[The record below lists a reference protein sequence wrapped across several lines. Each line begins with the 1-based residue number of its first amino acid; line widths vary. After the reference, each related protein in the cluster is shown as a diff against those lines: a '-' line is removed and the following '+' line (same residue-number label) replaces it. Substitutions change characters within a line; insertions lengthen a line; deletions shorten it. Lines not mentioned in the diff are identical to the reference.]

1 MRTPLILAVFL
12 VATSAGAQVGN
23 PAGVAPGTQEA
34 APGVPAPHQTNTE
47 DRLFIRLLAAG
58 GTAEVEFARLAE
70 GKARSQPVQD
80 FARLMV
86 ADHTKANRELEGLA
100 RAAQIPV
107 PSQLHPEHK
116 SMRSAL
122 ESASADAFDLAYM
135 QGQVVDHQKAV
146 VLLTWEIGQGQDAT
160 LQQWAAATLPVVLGH
175 LELAKTLLAELSG
188 QGGRVS
194 MRMPAEQAPP
204 ARHGSGRPK

>member
-1 MRTPLILAVFL
+1 MRSPLILAVFL
-12 VATSAGAQVGN
+12 AATSAAAQIGN
-23 PAGVAPGTQEA
+23 PAGVAPGAQEA
-34 APGVPAPHQTNTE
+34 APGIPAPHQTNTE

-58 GTAEVEFARLAE
+58 GMAEVEFARLAE
-70 GKARSQPVQD
+70 GKAQSQPVQN
-80 FARLMV
+80 FARHMV

-100 RAAQIPV
+100 RAAQIPL
-107 PSQLHPEHK
+107 PNQLNPEQNG
-116 SMRSAL
+116 MRSAL

-194 MRMPAEQAPP
+194 MRMPAE
-204 ARHGSGRPK
+204 